1 MVEHTVKDVPRDSST
16 TASEAVAKSAVL
28 PDPAYE
34 FSAPRFYDFATNS
47 QDLPSS
53 ERADAWFDTAGTATE
68 SQSPAKQAAQGKSA
82 VKAMLAETSEPV
94 DMDTDNQENQP
105 EDDAAVQKLASNIVT
120 SWGPVKTS
128 KRKQPEA
135 TGATQCKHTAHCTDT
150 GEGAS
155 QKVGGARPAKAARV
169 EVKPALKPKG
179 PTSAQSP
186 RLMSTLRPRAG
197 SQAKSTEDL
206 QLEKAQKEAGE
217 AAAQAAATEESRQ
230 KALGMGKPIFARS
243 LKPLTEPKDVEFH
256 TGKRQRMQGDAQADK
271 GSQRPAE
278 WKSMA
283 QQVADFPL
291 RSAGK
296 SADSNPRQQQA
307 VKPSSPKAP
316 HFATD
321 GRMRAVHC
329 KSHDELEAEQ
339 MACMPHFKARPVN
352 ADVLLG
358 TGQMSL
364 PRADTRPLTEAHSPH
379 LATKHRAAHQHQKV
393 PQPSQPDQAFKAQPL
408 NKKILEGPVFEPKHS
423 EHTVTKAKSPQL
435 ATRTRARPEDAA
447 KPSNDAPFVFQAKSA
462 TSGTDS
468 RSIRSQKRKG
478 QHRAAP
484 GVTTSQP
491 FQFSTD
497 IRGEAKRAALQ
508 ASLADQEAAER
519 AGHNYKAKPVP
530 THIHHPTLP
539 ALPEPAFT
547 VPEPFQLPGDAL
559 HQHAEAAKQQ
569 YLEEEEQKRKAQA
582 AFKAQPVK
590 VGHGVAIQPSNAP
603 LTVPEA
609 PRLTLNDRSA
619 SRQAFDAALAQKQKQ
634 AEAEEAAQK
643 EARHLAE
650 EEELREHRRN
660 LQFKARPV
668 PTYVAPFLPSLSGS
682 KLTEAKSPA
691 FCTRSRDHW
700 YTSKEG
706 S

>member
-1 MVEHTVKDVPRDSST
+1 MVEHTVRGVPEDSSS
-16 TASEAVAKSAVL
+16 TASQAVAKSAVL

-68 SQSPAKQAAQGKSA
+68 SQISAKQAAQGQTA
-82 VKAMLAETSEPV
+82 AEAALVETSELV

-105 EDDAAVQKLASNIVT
+105 EDNAAVQQPQRNIVT

-135 TGATQCKHTAHCTDT
+135 TGGMQCKHGAHCTDT
-150 GEGAS
+150 DGGGAS
-155 QKVGGARPAKAARV
+155 EKAGAPRPAKAARI
-169 EVKPALKPKG
+169 EVKPVPKPKG

-206 QLEKAQKEAGE
+206 QLEKAQKEAEE

-230 KALGMGKPIFARS
+230 KAVGMGKPIFARS
-243 LKPLTEPKDVEFH
+243 LKPLTEPKDVELH
-256 TGKRQRMQGDAQADK
+256 TAKRQRMQGDAQADK
-271 GSQRPAE
+271 GSQRPAQ

-283 QQVADFPL
+283 QQVAGFPL
-291 RSAGK
+291 RSEGK
-296 SADSNPRQQQA
+296 PADSNPTQQQPF
-307 VKPSSPKAP
+307 KPSSPKAP

-321 GRMRAVHC
+321 GRVRAVHC

-339 MACMPHFKARPVN
+339 MANMPHFKARAVN

-358 TGQMSL
+358 VGQMNL
-364 PRADTRPLTEAHSPH
+364 PRAEACPLTEAHSPH
-379 LATKHRAAHQHQKV
+379 LATKHRAAHQHHKV
-393 PQPSQPDQAFKAQPL
+393 PEPSQTDQVFKAQPL
-408 NKKILEGPVFEPKHS
+408 NKKILEGPAFEPKHI
-423 EHTVTKAKSPQL
+423 EHAVTKAKSPQL

-447 KPSNDAPFVFQAKSA
+447 KPSSGAPFVFQAKSA
-462 TSGTDS
+462 PRGTDS
-468 RSIRSQKRKG
+468 RSTRSQKRKG

-497 IRGEAKRAALQ
+497 TRGEAKKAALQ
-508 ASLADQEAAER
+508 ASVADKEAAEK

-539 ALPEPAFT
+539 ALPEPSFT

-582 AFKAQPVK
+582 AFKAQLVK
-590 VGHGVAIQPSNAP
+590 VGHAVAIQPSNAA
-603 LTVPEA
+603 LTVPDA
-609 PRLTLNDRSA
+609 PHLTLNDRSA

-634 AEAEEAAQK
+634 AEAEEAAHK
-643 EARHLAE
+643 EARRLAE
-650 EEELREHRRN
+650 EEELREHRRK

-668 PTYVAPFLPSLSGS
+668 PTYGAPFLPSLSGS

-691 FCTRSRDHW
+691 FCTRSRDR
-700 YTSKEG
+700 
-706 S
+706 

>member
-1 MVEHTVKDVPRDSST
+1 MVEHTVKAVPADSSS
-16 TASEAVAKSAVL
+16 TASQAVAKSAVL

-34 FSAPRFYDFATNS
+34 FSAPRYYDFATNS

-53 ERADAWFDTAGTATE
+53 ERADAWFDTAGTTTE
-68 SQSPAKQAAQGKSA
+68 SQSPAKQAAQGQIA
-82 VKAMLAETSEPV
+82 VEAALVETSDLT

-105 EDDAAVQKLASNIVT
+105 EDNAAVQKPPSNIVT

-135 TGATQCKHTAHCTDT
+135 TGGTQCEYTTHCIDTA
-150 GEGAS
+150 GAKPS
-155 QKVGGARPAKAARV
+155 EKAQGTRPAKAARI
-169 EVKPALKPKG
+169 EVKPAPKPKD

-186 RLMSTLRPRAG
+186 RLMSTLHPRAG

-206 QLEKAQKEAGE
+206 QLEKAQKEAEE

-230 KALGMGKPIFARS
+230 KAVGMGKPIFARS

-256 TGKRQRMQGDAQADK
+256 TAKRQRMQGGTQADK

-283 QQVADFPL
+283 QQVAGFPF
-291 RSAGK
+291 RSEGK
-296 SADSNPRQQQA
+296 PADSNPKQQQQI
-307 VKPSSPKAP
+307 KPSSPKAP

-321 GRMRAVHC
+321 GRVRAAHC

-339 MACMPHFKARPVN
+339 MANMPHFKARAIN

-358 TGQMSL
+358 VGQMSL
-364 PRADTRPLTEAHSPH
+364 PRAEARPLTEAHSPH
-379 LATKHRAAHQHQKV
+379 LATKHRAVHQQQKA
-393 PQPSQPDQAFKAQPL
+393 PESSQTDQAFKAQPL
-408 NKKILEGPVFEPKHS
+408 NKKILEGPAFEPKHG
-423 EHTVTKAKSPQL
+423 EHTGTKAKSPQL
-435 ATRTRARPEDAA
+435 STRTRARPEDAA
-447 KPSNDAPFVFQAKSA
+447 KPSYTAPFVFQAKSA

-468 RSIRSQKRKG
+468 RSTRSQKRKG

-491 FQFSTD
+491 FKFSTD
-497 IRGEAKRAALQ
+497 TRGEARRAALQ
-508 ASLADQEAAER
+508 ASLAEKEAAER

-530 THIHHPTLP
+530 THIHNPTLP
-539 ALPEPAFT
+539 ALPEPSFT

-559 HQHAEAAKQQ
+559 HHHAEAVKQQ

-603 LTVPEA
+603 LTVPDA
-609 PRLTLNDRSA
+609 PHLTLNDRSA
-619 SRQAFDAALAQKQKQ
+619 SRQAFDAAVAQKQKQ

-643 EARHLAE
+643 EARYLAE
-650 EEELREHRRN
+650 EEELKEHRRN

-668 PTYVAPFLPSLSGS
+668 PTYGAPFLPTLSGS

-691 FCTRSRDHW
+691 FCTRSRDR
-700 YTSKEG
+700 
-706 S
+706 